1 MDEENELNKSE
12 ISKKELKPNNNNK
25 ISKRKQ
31 SLKVKEKKIEIDNK
45 IVNTISELLNNM
57 CKENNTA
64 EANNYNIS
72 SNKKILL
79 FMLKKVPSI
88 SIKDFLIRLLKYSK
102 INDSTFVYILIIID
116 RFCRKYMIKI
126 NYYNIYK
133 LILVSLV
140 IAVKLNEDEYY
151 SSEFYAKIGGIS
163 KVEMNKLEYELSVM
177 INFDFFVKEE
187 LFYKYYDLLNYSNE
201 EG

>member
-1 MDEENELNKSE
+1 MDEEKEPNKSE
-12 ISKKELKPNNNNK
+12 ISKEELKPNNNNK
-25 ISKRKQ
+25 ISKRKK
-31 SLKVKEKKIEIDNK
+31 SLKVKEKEKDNK
-45 IVNTISELLNNM
+45 IINTISELLNDM

-72 SNKKILL
+72 SNKKIVL
-79 FMLKKVPSI
+79 FMVKKVPSI
-88 SIKDFLIRLLKYSK
+88 SIKDFLLRLIKYSK
-102 INDSTFVYILIIID
+102 INDSTFIYILIIID
-116 RFCRKYMIKI
+116 RFCRKYKIKL

-133 LILVSLV
+133 LILASLV
-140 IAVKLNEDEYY
+140 IAVKLNEDEFYT
-151 SSEFYAKIGGIS
+151 SEFYAKIGGIS
-163 KVEMNKLEYELSVM
+163 KVEINKLEYELSVM

>member
-1 MDEENELNKSE
+1 
-12 ISKKELKPNNNNK
+12 
-25 ISKRKQ
+25 
-31 SLKVKEKKIEIDNK
+31 
-45 IVNTISELLNNM
+45 M

-72 SNKKILL
+72 SNKKIVL
-79 FMLKKVPSI
+79 FMVKKVPSI
-88 SIKDFLIRLLKYSK
+88 SIKDFLLRLIKYSK
-102 INDSTFVYILIIID
+102 INDSTFIYILIIID
-116 RFCRKYMIKI
+116 RFCRKYKIKL

-133 LILVSLV
+133 LILASLV
-140 IAVKLNEDEYY
+140 IAVKLNEDEFYT
-151 SSEFYAKIGGIS
+151 SEFYAKIGGIS
-163 KVEMNKLEYELSVM
+163 KVEINKLEYELSVM